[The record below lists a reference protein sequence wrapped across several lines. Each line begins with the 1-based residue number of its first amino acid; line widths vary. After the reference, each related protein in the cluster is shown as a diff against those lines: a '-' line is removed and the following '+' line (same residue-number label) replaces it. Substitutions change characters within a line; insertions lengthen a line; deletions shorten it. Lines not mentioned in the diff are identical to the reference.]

1 MRTIGSILIVLS
13 MLMAS
18 GIVLAKDISIMARDE
33 QKHNHWMSF
42 LIANPLMKGQVFATR
57 AGTED
62 KRTNSSLA
70 LTYTIDKNCVLSETA
85 IIIKTNYRGNRI
97 KPVSRFVTFQIDN
110 SSPKTFKAI
119 LQRADDRRFTFLSIY
134 DEKLDQYLIK
144 GKNLMINCK
153 DIGIQNFSLSG
164 SKAAIERA
172 SSECRDRL
180 MD

>member
-18 GIVLAKDISIMARDE
+18 EIVLAKDFSKMATEE
-33 QKHNHWMSF
+33 QKHNHWMSIF
-42 LIANPLMKGQVFATR
+42 IANPMMKGQVFATR

-70 LTYTIDKNCVLSETA
+70 LTYAIEKKCVLSDTA

-119 LQRADDRRFTFLSIY
+119 LQRDGDTKFTFLSIY
-134 DEKLDQYLIK
+134 DEKLDQYLIE
-144 GKNLMINCK
+144 GNNLMIDCK
-153 DIGIQNFSLSG
+153 GIGIQNFSLSG
-164 SKAAIERA
+164 SRAAIERA
-172 SSECRDRL
+172 SSECRNYLID
-180 MD
+180 